1 MPNQRLFVLQ
11 AAAMTALGLSAPATA
26 DEETSTSRG
35 SLPSRKKADAKVFV
49 QPKAGQAICV
59 FEKTVQIQLRL

>member
-1 MPNQRLFVLQ
+1 
-11 AAAMTALGLSAPATA
+11 MTALGLSAPATA